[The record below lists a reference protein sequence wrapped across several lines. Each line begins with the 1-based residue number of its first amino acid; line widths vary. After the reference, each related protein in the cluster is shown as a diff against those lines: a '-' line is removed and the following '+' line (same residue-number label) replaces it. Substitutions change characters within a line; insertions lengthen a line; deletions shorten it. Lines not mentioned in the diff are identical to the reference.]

1 MDPSFSY
8 NFPAL
13 RGVQAGN
20 EYFIAMCPMKLIPRI
35 FLFDEQE
42 IPPEFRAQRILN
54 KTRIPE
60 ITNYLL
66 ENSKEYVFS
75 SLTASVDGE
84 LIFYPYSDN
93 PQFKDIG
100 KLTISLDSKFL
111 INDGQHRRAAIE
123 DALKISPE
131 LGDESISVVFYH
143 DLGLK
148 KSQQMFAD
156 LNRHAVNTT
165 SSIGILYDHRDQLA
179 MITKDLVSDIPL
191 FDRFTDRERV
201 SLSKNSPKLFSLN
214 NIFNT
219 NCKLLGKKKGEL
231 ISDQEKIFIHEFWNL
246 LSNSISEWNQ
256 VLKKELIPRDLR
268 ANFIVG
274 HGVFLEAIGIVGYYL
289 YEHHPTNWTD
299 YISKLPSQD
308 WSRNNTKDWMGRAYG
323 QTGRITKTNETI
335 QLTANLIKIKLG
347 LPLLDNEVTLEDK
360 IKEVDSRGLKSI

>member
-1 MDPSFSY
+1 MDTSFCY

-13 RGVQAGN
+13 RGIQAGK

-35 FLFDEQE
+35 FLFDEEE
-42 IPPEFRAQRILN
+42 IPPEYRAQRILN
-54 KTRIPE
+54 KSRVPE
-60 ITNYLL
+60 ITNYML
-66 ENSKEYVFS
+66 ENAKEYVFS

-84 LIFYPYSDN
+84 LMFYPYSDN
-93 PQFKDIG
+93 SQFKDIG

-123 DALKISPE
+123 EALKISPE
-131 LGDESISVVFYH
+131 LGEESISVVFYH

-179 MITKDLVSDIPL
+179 MITKDLVNDIPL
-191 FDRFTDRERV
+191 LDRYTDRERV

-231 ISDQEKIFIHEFWNL
+231 ISDQEKTFISEFWKYL
-246 LSNSISEWNQ
+246 TNSIGEWNL
-256 VLKKELIPRDLR
+256 VFKKELIPRDLR
-268 ANFIVG
+268 VNFVVG
-274 HGVFLEAIGIVGYYL
+274 HGVFLEAIGLVGHYL
-289 YEHHPTNWTD
+289 YENQPTDWND
-299 YISKLPSQD
+299 YISNLTFID
-308 WSRNNTKDWMGRAYG
+308 WSRNNSKDWLGRAYG
-323 QTGRITKTNETI
+323 QTGRINKTNETI
-335 QLTANLIKIKLG
+335 QLTANLIKKKLN
-347 LPLLDNEVTLEDK
+347 LPLLENEIIMEEK
-360 IKEVDSRGLKSI
+360 MKEVI